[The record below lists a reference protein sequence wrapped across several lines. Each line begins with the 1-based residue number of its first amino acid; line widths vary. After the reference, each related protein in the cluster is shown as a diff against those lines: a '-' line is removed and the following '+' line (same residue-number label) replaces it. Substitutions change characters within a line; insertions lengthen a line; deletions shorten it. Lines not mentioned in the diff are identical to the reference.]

1 MKIRWSIMAAAAA
14 VVLGS
19 TGALAL
25 PAVAGAHSATTTLT
39 FKAVAYNTIAF
50 SGGDEGYHQIDFSS
64 TGAKIGFDDV
74 YAIPQTC
81 CTVTADVAFAIN
93 GGLLYGSFATN
104 GSPTFSGTVT
114 GGTEAFSGVTGTIN
128 GRLINNPTLTKIT
141 FTITYS

>member
-25 PAVAGAHSATTTLT
+25 PAVAGAHSATTTIT
-39 FKAVAYNTIAF
+39 FKAVAYNNF
-50 SGGDEGYHQIDFSS
+50 SFDDTVIYHQIDFGS
-64 TGAKIGFDDV
+64 TGAKIGFDDLYSV
-74 YAIPQTC
+74 EQTC
-81 CTVTADVAFAIN
+81 CTVTADVAFAIT
-93 GGLLYGSFATN
+93 GGLLYASFATN

-114 GGTEAFSGVTGTIN
+114 GGTGAFNGVTGTIS
-128 GRLINNPTLTKIT
+128 GRLINNPTLTKIR